1 MGTATTKGIMF
12 GLDVVEASKSI
23 ARGVMYG
30 SYTLANES
38 YEADES
44 FDLQTALGEIIIDT
58 DIRTDRVAATSV
70 FGLTTFLMGMLW
82 SYSKM
87 AVGERAK
94 FVADISSRVLPLFT
108 AVSSGQGGIYGSRGL
123 NVVKT
128 AAIQLARAE
137 QFTPAE
143 IGIALTT
150 MRQALTD
157 VRMNARVLEDTLN
170 TLEYVNTL
178 GGEGAYLTANARMV
192 GAESS
197 ILTADDV
204 SRLRRIAES
213 NSFFRRRGD
222 IVSSRV
228 VGANALNARLFVNPD
243 LAMAA
248 DMFLPSNA
256 ANDLFSIKNELAN
269 SRANLKTL
277 LNSQDE
283 MVQLTRNM
291 DDLIAPYLRP
301 NAPPMP
307 KAVGEALADSG
318 SVLFN
323 YTVSFADDIDALKLV
338 EKELNKKVATATAA
352 TDSLLVKAGAR
363 IAQFA
368 TYVGVKAGTG
378 GLISG
383 QKASSIAL
391 NVAEGVKVGGR
402 VVGKVLFWDT
412 VLWSIT
418 GAYDLLFVDEDEEYD
433 SWFNN
438 YLTENWGFSVVGLL
452 VDGIV
457 DFLVPE
463 DAQQAFL
470 EALQALIASAL
481 TFDSFEELVKA
492 VLDFYVEQINVQ
504 VIPFDIWAPQVIDGD
519 QLVLD
524 KLNPIRGM
532 VEADPTLLLWA
543 AIYAITAK
551 LVVKSWILPAWYY
564 FTRQS
569 QGVVG

>member
-1 MGTATTKGIMF
+1 MGTAGTKGIMF

-30 SYTLANES
+30 SYVLANES
-38 YEADES
+38 YEADEN
-44 FDLQTALGEIIIDT
+44 FDIGTALGEIVIDA
-58 DIRTDRVAATSV
+58 DVRTDRAAATSIV
-70 FGLTTFLMGMLW
+70 GLTTFLMGMLW

-87 AVGERAK
+87 RVADRAK
-94 FVADISSRVLPLFT
+94 FVADVSSRVLPLFT
-108 AVSSGQGGIYGSRGL
+108 AVSSGQGGIYGNRGL
-123 NVVKT
+123 NVVKS
-128 AAIQLARAE
+128 AAIQLAKAE

-178 GGEGAYLTANARMV
+178 GGEGAYLTANTRMV

-197 ILTADDV
+197 ILSADDV

-222 IVSSRV
+222 IVSGRV
-228 VGANALNARLFVNPD
+228 VGSNARLFVNPD

-256 ANDLFSIKNELAN
+256 ANDLFNIKNELAN

-277 LNSQDE
+277 LNSQDD

-291 DDLIAPYLRP
+291 DDLISPYLRP

-318 SVLFN
+318 TVLFN
-323 YTVSFADDIDALKLV
+323 YTVSFADDIDDLAKIERAL
-338 EKELNKKVATATAA
+338 NAKVATAVDA
-352 TDSLLVKAGAR
+352 TDSLLVKGGGR
-363 IAQFA
+363 LAQFA
-368 TYVGVKAGTG
+368 TYVGLKSATG

-391 NVAEGVKVGGR
+391 DVAEGVKVGGR
-402 VVGKVLFWDT
+402 AIGKVLFWDT

-418 GAYDLLFVDEDEEYD
+418 GAYDLLFIDEDEEYD

-452 VDGIV
+452 VDGMV
-457 DFLVPE
+457 DFFIPP